1 MLIMEKNNNVIAIE
15 EWAKKILEKK
25 AIEIMK
31 KYGLTLE
38 DFKSESSGNFFN
50 LLGMYNRVFTP
61 KNMNAEEIFILINY
75 IEMLRGRSN
84 DH

>member
-1 MLIMEKNNNVIAIE
+1 MEKDQNNIISYD
-15 EWAKKILEKK
+15 KGMRKILEKK

-38 DFKSESSGNFFN
+38 DFKSEFSGNFFN
-50 LLGMYNRVFTP
+50 LLGMYARVFTP